1 MELHRLTPTSLA
13 QANAGHGAR
22 CAACG
27 KSVKQR
33 ERIVYLYGEA
43 FHRDCAFYRSANNGA
58 RNDSAA

>member
-13 QANAGHGAR
+13 QVTAGYGGR

-27 KSVKQR
+27 ESIR
-33 ERIVYLYGEA
+33 RRARIVYLYGEA
-43 FHRDCAFYRSANNGA
+43 FHRDCAFYRRGSIGA